1 MIETKEKIINGSTYS
16 VTQLPA
22 RRALRLQAKLVKLLG
37 PAASAIFVASGDLDT
52 ADQAIPKAVASLAS
66 QLDDKNFDQLVLE
79 LLQGQA
85 RINGKEI
92 TEHVLDMEFAGKLN
106 ELFLLL
112 GFVLEVNFGDFFRE
126 GGILS
131 QFLSYPPTMETE
143 I

>member
-1 MIETKEKIINGSTYS
+1 MIQTLEKTINGSSYS

-37 PAASAIFVASGDLDT
+37 PAVSTIFVASGDLDN
-52 ADQAIPKAVASLAS
+52 ADQSIPKAIAALAS
-66 QLDDKNFDQLVLE
+66 QLDDKSFDQLVLD

-85 RINGKEI
+85 RKNGKEI
-92 TEHVLDMEFAGKLN
+92 NEAVLDMEFAGNLN

-112 GFVLEVNFGDFFRE
+112 AFVLEVNFGDFFRE

-131 QFLSYPPTMETE
+131 SFLNLQMKTE
-143 I
+143 IEA